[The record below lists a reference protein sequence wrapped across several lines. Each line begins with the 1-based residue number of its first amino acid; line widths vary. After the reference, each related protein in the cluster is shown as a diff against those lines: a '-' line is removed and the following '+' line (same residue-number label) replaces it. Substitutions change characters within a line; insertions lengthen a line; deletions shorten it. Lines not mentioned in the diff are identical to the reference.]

1 MNTRIVTRGIATLAT
16 TLLLGTALAAPPQP
30 TAVPAGCQ
38 LPARAHGPEKGGALS
53 LEPLLPQLQLNARQD
68 ALWQQAE
75 TARLARQI
83 AQRRAMQQAHATLQ
97 SNLANPKLPLSLA
110 LRDALPVVADSPY
123 AGVEWA
129 AFFDSLNPQQVQQV
143 RQFLLARPGDGIM
156 PAKPDMP
163 AEGMPPRS

>member
-1 MNTRIVTRGIATLAT
+1 MNTRIVTRGIAALAAS
-16 TLLLGTALAAPPQP
+16 LLLGNTLAAPPQP
-30 TAVPAGCQ
+30 PAASAGCQ
-38 LPARAHGPEKGGALS
+38 MPARGHGAEKGGMLS

-75 TARLARQI
+75 TAHIARQI

-97 SNLANPKLPLSLA
+97 ANLANSKLPLSLA
-110 LRDALPVVADSPY
+110 LRDALPAAADSPY

-129 AFFDSLNPQQVQQV
+129 AFFDSLNPQQAQQV
-143 RQFLLARPGDGIM
+143 RQFLLGHAGDGIM

-163 AEGMPPRS
+163 PEGMPPRS